1 MANNIDDERM
11 KSLKA
16 SFCRQH
22 FPDLLQFLRDFDISS
37 SFNEIGDE
45 IDYKECLNM
54 HFLTQ
59 AYEDEKIPQ
68 QKYGETDEIFECRK
82 RKTHESFEK
91 TKRILKEN
99 CKWSLDSVDESDVL
113 QAVEE
118 YFKIVSSEHDTT
130 ELTSIL
136 VNNILTESKA
146 YTLFLEDSLETL
158 YQFEDNTTLRIL
170 HELNIDGTNNESTL
184 GIQRNTFA
192 KFLLMSTDIG
202 GNPQDKSFSDR
213 ICQQR
218 PEIRFIQAFELL
230 ASIRNWT
237 NHNYVSLFRDPNN
250 SYCLYRF
257 IIFTHIALIYV
268 CRRVWNNSNA
278 VSCLKKNGFTE
289 PSNITCEDTK
299 LEVNIR
305 ANVDSQTISN
315 CEYSLDNGQEW
326 LPIEVGPGN
335 PLNFK
340 LGLKRY
346 QKYILRFICNNE
358 SYNTVVKLNYYA
370 WDPILN
376 IKVKPPKSF
385 SYSFKGIAGK
395 DIETEGRINTLLTK
409 FFDNYSNN
417 NIQDEN
423 SAEILKSLGT
433 IEPLLKELVNYSDN
447 FEENKDIINKVKAT
461 ISEKLYTVEQKLDE
475 ILEKI
480 NKIEK
485 IVDGVKTTTESIK
498 ENTDNLIRTTEKI
511 QEDGKN
517 QEKERERKKKRQ
529 DLIIKLV
536 SFLLIFGIGFFAL
549 WYCIKEPIKANVIW
563 LQHPIFISIISLI
576 LIYGAFIT
584 PCKTWNP
591 LKAIKEEK
599 KDGEKVKK
607 GTKWISSICFILM
620 ILASFVMLPF
630 HSGRSL
636 IDNYN
641 FLGQDST
648 NNKYVARFLDDYL
661 PYDEELTRTKLALY
675 YTDIVGDL
683 EKAEYYSAPMLDME
697 KFKTGSLVAMYVL
710 YCRKE
715 IPTLSNLLEKYKDTY
730 GEDDPS
736 YCELQ
741 GALLLDTLYGYR
753 DVHKGTELLWKAYDA
768 GSITA
773 CYNLGYLYSNDESTM
788 EAIEQGRTIQ
798 NSNYDL
804 PLAINFLKIACIEMP
819 KASVLLGDIY
829 SDLGMPD
836 SAFYYYEKAMTET
849 VEGNIFKYAS
859 YKHGVLTNIYGFKPN
874 DGLLYSQSMKYAPAM
889 MFSSIA
895 MELDKNLFYQIGKDP
910 YTKYFFLFFKNKDHK
925 QAIKWFESA
934 IKYGKELELKDLGV
948 YQYIPPV
955 VLDHIFIGEK
965 EKALAVLQQYRSG
978 SKFDMS
984 FVNAVELLL
993 GSNLVERDSIKGMQL
1008 MHESAANGC
1017 LYSKMF
1023 CIYRDTEKSLK
1034 KNPSA
1039 FIDSKQLK
1047 EISKE
1052 IPFAH
1057 VIESLLLMRAG
1068 RTKDAE
1074 EAAHMALWKRHP
1086 AGGFAFEFMPN
1097 EYYEDF
1103 EEKIINGIDN
1113 CSVKDL
1119 YLLRKLQE
1127 MTLRSTSTMKD
1138 RSLLFTCILDKALH
1152 DKTKEDFSENFVFW
1166 SQTAVDTDS
1175 HSSQIRLL
1183 RIYQDMIK
1191 EGYKDNQN
1199 IIDPL
1204 IRSVVFNMMRGDY
1217 DFAPEYINY
1226 ILHFLKDR
1234 RLVSEGLYRNLL
1246 NSYGTEGLFKKLKS
1260 IEGAPN
1266 RVPATFHTTPL
1277 YFIDDFSIFTDFSY
1291 LTGMYTLFM
1300 KVRGDKPSFVF
1311 NMSEEDYFSNWT
1323 K

>member
-1 MANNIDDERM
+1 MANNNE
-11 KSLKA
+11 KKKFTNSLKA
-16 SFCRQH
+16 RFCRQY
-22 FPDLLQFLRDFDISS
+22 FPTMKLFLENFNISEGVTETKKYTYNS
-37 SFNEIGDE
+37 LG
-45 IDYKECLNM
+45 M
-54 HFLTQ
+54 HFLLDS
-59 AYEDEKIPQ
+59 YDEKNE
-68 QKYGETDEIFECRK
+68 KDRK
-82 RKTHESFEK
+82 M
-91 TKRILKEN
+91 LKEN
-99 CKWSLDSVDESDVL
+99 CYWAINDVEDKDLLDAIEEFFYITEDTFGDKDNSVEKNS
-113 QAVEE
+113 VEE
-118 YFKIVSSEHDTT
+118 KRNSLLENIFKLGLNNDEQSSIGD
-130 ELTSIL
+130 
-136 VNNILTESKA
+136 
-146 YTLFLEDSLETL
+146 
-158 YQFEDNTTLRIL
+158 TTLRLIADYFGVRCGEDKMGNFYRPFL
-170 HELNIDGTNNESTL
+170 
-184 GIQRNTFA
+184 TFA
-192 KFLLMSTDIG
+192 KKAGFTEEDGI
-202 GNPQDKSFSDR
+202 
-213 ICQQR
+213 
-218 PEIRFIQAFELL
+218 
-230 ASIRNWT
+230 
-237 NHNYVSLFRDPNN
+237 
-250 SYCLYRF
+250 YRF
-257 IIFTHIALIYV
+257 SNALRLFSSVRNETAHTDQKYTDERLNLYHQFTMFVYIGYVYV
-268 CRRVWNNSNA
+268 CRRIWKKLENNSFSQEIVFNA
-278 VSCLKKNGFTE
+278 KGKKGKEEEKSISREYKLSEKATNYISEPAEIEFDIDLGSNKLKKIVCKQEGE
-289 PSNITCEDTK
+289 EDQVKESNPCIFKIKKYQTFDISIECEGNSHNFKDQLDYYSWYQRYKVFFPDNQMPIYEEGPQFSEAMNKMIDQVIKTVRECTNEELKKAISQELATITPVIQEIK
-299 LEVNIR
+299 
-305 ANVDSQTISN
+305 DSDNTSKDKIIENISN
-315 CEYSLDNGQEW
+315 VLGQLGSLNNDTSQAEMQINNLHKQIKE
-326 LPIEVGPGN
+326 LHKDIFKKYDDFSDSLYELTEKNKKIEED
-335 PLNFK
+335 
-340 LGLKRY
+340 
-346 QKYILRFICNNE
+346 IE
-358 SYNTVVKLNYYA
+358 
-370 WDPILN
+370 ILN
-376 IKVKPPKSF
+376 RWERLFKS
-385 SYSFKGIAGK
+385 S
-395 DIETEGRINTLLTK
+395 
-409 FFDNYSNN
+409 
-417 NIQDEN
+417 
-423 SAEILKSLGT
+423 
-433 IEPLLKELVNYSDN
+433 
-447 FEENKDIINKVKAT
+447 II
-461 ISEKLYTVEQKLDE
+461 
-475 ILEKI
+475 
-480 NKIEK
+480 
-485 IVDGVKTTTESIK
+485 
-498 ENTDNLIRTTEKI
+498 
-511 QEDGKN
+511 
-517 QEKERERKKKRQ
+517 
-529 DLIIKLV
+529 
-536 SFLLIFGIGFFAL
+536 LLIFGIACISIC
-549 WYCIKEPIKANVIW
+549 YIIKEPIKANIIW
-563 LQHPIFISIISLI
+563 LRHPIILSIVSII
-576 LIYGAFIT
+576 LIYGVFIT
-584 PCKTWNP
+584 PGKSWNP
-591 LKAIKEEK
+591 LKVCKE
-599 KDGEKVKK
+599 K
-607 GTKWISSICFILM
+607 GNTKWMASIGSIIL
-620 ILASFVMLPF
+620 IAASVASVVMLPF

-895 MELDKNLFYQIGKDP
+895 MELDKNLFNQIGKDP

-925 QAIKWFESA
+925 QAIRWFESA
-934 IKYGKELELKDLGV
+934 IKNGKELELKDLGV

-955 VLDHIFIGEK
+955 VLDHIIIGEK

-978 SKFDMS
+978 SKFDMT
-984 FVNAVELLL
+984 FINAVELLL

-1086 AGGFAFEFMPN
+1086 AGAFAFEFMPN
-1097 EYYEDF
+1097 EYYEIFD
-1103 EEKIINGIDN
+1103 ERITNGIDN
-1113 CSVKDL
+1113 ISKKDL

-1166 SQTAVDTDS
+1166 SKVAVETDS

-1217 DFAPEYINY
+1217 NFAPEYINY

-1246 NSYGTEGLFKKLKS
+1246 NSYGTKSLFKKLKS
-1260 IEGAPN
+1260 IEGTPN
-1266 RVPATFHTTPL
+1266 RVPATFHTTPF

-1300 KVRGDKPSFVF
+1300 KERGDNPSFVF
-1311 NMSEEDYFSNWT
+1311 NMSDEDYYSNWT